1 MVHPISR
8 PNTAQYSLESTHLGH
23 QLPPHPYAAYE
34 AFPRPNAPVLPS
46 NLPHGHAQV
55 SSLNNMSINNSL
67 ESQYVGII
75 RQFRRRQQ
83 T

>member
-8 PNTAQYSLESTHLGH
+8 PNTAQYALESTHLGH

-34 AFPRPNAPVLPS
+34 AFQRPNAPVLPS
-46 NLPHGHAQV
+46 NLPHGHPQV
-55 SSLNNMSINNSL
+55 SPQMFTCINIIL

-75 RQFRRRQQ
+75 RQF
-83 T
+83 